1 MEAFAET
8 ETHWLTGLADHKQA
22 PGIFLPPSPIFPS
35 IPALESKAWVA
46 IPGFREG
53 SGALILEQQAHY

>member
-22 PGIFLPPSPIFPS
+22 PGIFLPPSPTSPIL
-35 IPALESKAWVA
+35 ALESEAWVA

-53 SGALILEQQAHY
+53 SGAPILVQQAHY